1 MVCMSSTQLLFH
13 VAFPIV
19 IVLYVEKVLCLTL
32 LTNKETA
39 QQTNCAGI
47 GVQQVAC
54 N

>member
-1 MVCMSSTQLLFH
+1 MVCMSSTRLLFH

-32 LTNKETA
+32 LTNTDA